1 MTLPQLFFLLKK
13 HVAGS
18 RKSLRNQSSLI
29 SQSIWSRIF
38 YSPSLVKFLD
48 PASPILLGSK
58 IWLWLSKVHNKSKQF
73 DLLRHFAP
81 VAQLVEQ
88 LPFKEMV
95 AGSIPAGRTRQK
107 IPTAWDFFA
116 LVRDGSIFFQ

>member
-58 IWLWLSKVHNKSKQF
+58 IWLWLAKVHNKSKQF
-73 DLLRHFAP
+73 DFSKHMVTDILLA
-81 VAQLVEQ
+81 VA
-88 LPFKEMV
+88 
-95 AGSIPAGRTRQK
+95 RK
-107 IPTAWDFFA
+107 IPRPRLTYFAW
-116 LVRDGSIFFQ
+116 